1 MFSWVLLEDTYHSLK
16 LLGVV
21 SSVYASPSKW
31 QNLQYPIILQKPYN
45 ITSTTKTRLETK
57 TSLLCQM
64 KSISLFS
71 SLPDDIQS
79 TLKSEWSEQKW
90 FLILINSRL
99 VTWEIVI
106 SRPATFHRVSGVH
119 RVSGESDWGIVN
131 PSDKKIVQEL

>member
-45 ITSTTKTRLETK
+45 ITSTTKTWLETK
-57 TSLLCQM
+57 TRLLSQM
-64 KSISLFS
+64 KSIPLFS

-106 SRPATFHRVSGVH
+106 SRPATFHRVSG
-119 RVSGESDWGIVN
+119 ESDWGIIN